1 MAGGDALPA
10 EAIGRELRRE
20 RTGRSARAVAC
31 GDWFGGAALQHLPSD
46 GAHLYSRPMDA
57 PLYNAEIL
65 RLAAAISHAGRL
77 DDPHATARRTSPVCG
92 SRVTVD
98 VKVDRD
104 GRITHYGQD
113 VRACA
118 LGQASAA
125 ILGSGIID
133 ETAVSLARA
142 HGLLAAWLKGEGSLP
157 AELAARFPR
166 LALFEPA
173 RAHPA
178 RHASICLSFEAAAAA
193 AAEAAQLTPT
203 GQSMIRSG

>member
-1 MAGGDALPA
+1 
-10 EAIGRELRRE
+10 
-20 RTGRSARAVAC
+20 
-31 GDWFGGAALQHLPSD
+31 
-46 GAHLYSRPMDA
+46 MDA

-125 ILGSGIID
+125 ILGSGIIG

-142 HGLLAAWLKGEGSLP
+142 HGLLAAWLKGDALKGEGSLP

-193 AAEAAQLTPT
+193 AAEAAQLTPA
-203 GQSMIRSG
+203 GHA